1 VVSEDRTEQ
10 DAQDQADGG
19 QSPSPRPATA
29 AARRE
34 RRSAAAG
41 AAGSD
46 VSSDVDGK
54 TDGSTAEDG
63 KADAVKTDDGKAD
76 GGTGDGQGT
85 RAASRPAGKRT
96 EARRPETR
104 RSDKSYDPRGRTTL
118 SGRREER
125 ASLFSRLVRFLRE
138 VVAELR
144 KVIWPTRK
152 ELVTYTIVVL
162 FFVSFMVASVF
173 VLDIAFAKGVFWLF
187 G

>member
-1 VVSEDRTEQ
+1 VVSEDRPEQ
-10 DAQDQADGG
+10 DAQDQADGTE
-19 QSPSPRPATA
+19 SSPRPATA

-34 RRSAAAG
+34 RRVAG
-41 AAGSD
+41 TTSPGS
-46 VSSDVDGK
+46 
-54 TDGSTAEDG
+54 
-63 KADAVKTDDGKAD
+63 
-76 GGTGDGQGT
+76 
-85 RAASRPAGKRT
+85 ASRPESKRPETKRT
-96 EARRPETR
+96 E
-104 RSDKSYDPRGRTTL
+104 KGYDPKGRTTL

-125 ASLFSRLVRFLRE
+125 VPAFSRLVRFLRE

>member
-1 VVSEDRTEQ
+1 MSEDRPEQ
-10 DAQDQADGG
+10 DAQDQADG
-19 QSPSPRPATA
+19 QDKSPRPATA

-34 RRSAAAG
+34 RRT
-41 AAGSD
+41 AGSRPT
-46 VSSDVDGK
+46 GRAG
-54 TDGSTAEDG
+54 TDATSLDAKG
-63 KADAVKTDDGKAD
+63 KAT
-76 GGTGDGQGT
+76 
-85 RAASRPAGKRT
+85 P
-96 EARRPETR
+96 
-104 RSDKSYDPRGRTTL
+104 

-125 ASLFSRLVRFLRE
+125 VSSVARLMRFLRE

-162 FFVSFMVASVF
+162 IFVSFMVALVA

>member
-10 DAQDQADGG
+10 DEQDRLDDQD
-19 QSPSPRPATA
+19 SSSPRPATA

-34 RRSAAAG
+34 RRTAGTSPAGRAG
-41 AAGSD
+41 A
-46 VSSDVDGK
+46 
-54 TDGSTAEDG
+54 
-63 KADAVKTDDGKAD
+63 
-76 GGTGDGQGT
+76 GTE
-85 RAASRPAGKRT
+85 SRPLDVKG
-96 EARRPETR
+96 RPT
-104 RSDKSYDPRGRTTL
+104 PAA
-118 SGRREER
+118 GRREER
-125 ASLFSRLVRFLRE
+125 VNPVALIARFMRE

-162 FFVSFMVASVF
+162 VFVSFMVALVG

>member
-1 VVSEDRTEQ
+1 VSEDRTEQ
-10 DAQDQADGG
+10 DEQEQADG
-19 QSPSPRPATA
+19 QDKSSRPATA

-34 RRSAAAG
+34 RRTSG
-41 AAGSD
+41 
-46 VSSDVDGK
+46 
-54 TDGSTAEDG
+54 
-63 KADAVKTDDGKAD
+63 
-76 GGTGDGQGT
+76 
-85 RAASRPAGKRT
+85 SRPAGRT
-96 EARRPETR
+96 DSTAPEAKGKPT
-104 RSDKSYDPRGRTTL
+104 P

-125 ASLFSRLVRFLRE
+125 VSPVARMVRFLRE

-162 FFVSFMVASVF
+162 IFVSFMVALVG